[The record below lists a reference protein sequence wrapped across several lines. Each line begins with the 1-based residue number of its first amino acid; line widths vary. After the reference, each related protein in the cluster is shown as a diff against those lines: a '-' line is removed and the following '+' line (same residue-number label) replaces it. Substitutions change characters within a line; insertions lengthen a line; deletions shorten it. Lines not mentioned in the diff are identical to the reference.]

1 MISMDKEYRYRNGGP
16 ARVLCIDASGTQPVI
31 TLTKDGIVRRHHPDG
46 KWTDSDEMPYDMIE
60 VKPRIKREY
69 WVNLYPEGSN
79 MLASVFD
86 DRSLANHCANAQR
99 IACVKVT
106 IDCEEGEGL

>member
-16 ARVLCIDASGTQPVI
+16 ARVLCVDASGTQPVI
-31 TLTKDGIVRRHHPDG
+31 TLTKDGIVRRHYPDG
-46 KWTDSDEMPYDMIE
+46 KWTDSDEMPYDLIE

-69 WVNLYPEGSN
+69 WCNLYPNG
-79 MLASVFD
+79 
-86 DRSLANHCANAQR
+86 NAAMYMVR
-99 IACVKVT
+99 ENADHVYTPERLACVKVT